1 MLWGR
6 WQWEH
11 QKSNANWIGRFFL
24 CFSVVFCGVRDT
36 AAWKLNWGQRRNQWG
51 RSMQLYLWL
60 YETQTDTHTQSTQK
74 EKQPAKQANP
84 HVVLALGLQP
94 GPRWWEV
101 SALTPP
107 SLLCYNKTCGLKCLN
122 KTLENSQNNSLY
134 HSGLIIPTVEHRK
147 RELGWL
153 ELPTNSNK
161 VPFPLDF
168 TPLFSHFYMVNL
180 NLGSIST
187 VSRVRSLI
195 LPSFG
200 GWVWA
205 HFPEQ
210 RLVIEPNLNS
220 NNLNSL
226 LTWTKFPFP
235 WSKSHWKL
243 PPITRVLVFV
253 TLPGLDAI
261 PLAVLVV

>member
-1 MLWGR
+1 MKAEL
-6 WQWEH
+6 
-11 QKSNANWIGRFFL
+11 
-24 CFSVVFCGVRDT
+24 
-36 AAWKLNWGQRRNQWG
+36 
-51 RSMQLYLWL
+51 RS
-60 YETQTDTHTQSTQK
+60 K
-74 EKQPAKQANP
+74 EKSMGAFNAAVSLTLWKTHRQKKFTKKHPTMQANP

-101 SALTPP
+101 SALTSP

-195 LPSFG
+195 LPEGMSVGSFSRTAAG
-200 GWVWA
+200 NRA
-205 HFPEQ
+205 
-210 RLVIEPNLNS
+210 
-220 NNLNSL
+220 
-226 LTWTKFPFP
+226 
-235 WSKSHWKL
+235 
-243 PPITRVLVFV
+243 
-253 TLPGLDAI
+253 
-261 PLAVLVV
+261 

>member
-1 MLWGR
+1 MKAELRSKEKSMGAFHAVVSLTLW
-6 WQWEH
+6 
-11 QKSNANWIGRFFL
+11 NT
-24 CFSVVFCGVRDT
+24 DT
-36 AAWKLNWGQRRNQWG
+36 H
-51 RSMQLYLWL
+51 
-60 YETQTDTHTQSTQK
+60 THTQSTQK

-101 SALTPP
+101 SALTSP

-195 LPSFG
+195 LPEEGMSVGSFSRTAAG
-200 GWVWA
+200 NRA
-205 HFPEQ
+205 
-210 RLVIEPNLNS
+210 
-220 NNLNSL
+220 
-226 LTWTKFPFP
+226 
-235 WSKSHWKL
+235 
-243 PPITRVLVFV
+243 
-253 TLPGLDAI
+253 
-261 PLAVLVV
+261 

>member
-1 MLWGR
+1 MAYSVPVSEVKMLWGR

-60 YETQTDTHTQSTQK
+60 YETQTHTHTQNAQK

-134 HSGLIIPTVEHRK
+134 HSGLYLQWNTENA
-147 RELGWL
+147 
-153 ELPTNSNK
+153 NSDDLNS
-161 VPFPLDF
+161 PL
-168 TPLFSHFYMVNL
+168 TRTKSHFPW
-180 NLGSIST
+180 
-187 VSRVRSLI
+187 I
-195 LPSFG
+195 LP
-200 GWVWA
+200 
-205 HFPEQ
+205 HFS
-210 RLVIEPNLNS
+210 VIFTWS
-220 NNLNSL
+220 
-226 LTWTKFPFP
+226 TWTR
-235 WSKSHWKL
+235 
-243 PPITRVLVFV
+243 ITW
-253 TLPGLDAI
+253 I
-261 PLAVLVV
+261 PY